1 MSSKFKFQD
10 FFTEDQKPMIEP
22 LYNNLYLRI
31 AIKANLNRKI
41 SQKIYSSLNNEN
53 SLPAPSAPSGEE
65 LKEIYL
71 QIGKEFYKELRRI
84 LKALFRIEQK
94 DYSKCEQ
101 ILSYFLFGL
110 REVLSE
116 EQRKSICRFIYLKSK
131 EYFSK

>member
-1 MSSKFKFQD
+1 MISNFKFQD
-10 FFTEDQKPMIEP
+10 FFTEDQMAMIEP

-31 AIKANLNRKI
+31 AFKANLNKRI
-41 SQKIYSSLNNEN
+41 SQKIHSSLNNEN
-53 SLPAPSAPSGEE
+53 SLPAPSAPSGEQ

-71 QIGKEFYKELRRI
+71 QVGKEFYKELRKL
-84 LKALFRIEQK
+84 LKTLFRLKQE

-101 ILSYFLFGL
+101 ILSNYLFDL